1 MSPNNESQPIAAS
14 DELTP
19 LHRNVHD
26 TNNFHEFINVHDND
40 HGVDN
45 SELHRHLSLF
55 DLVCIGV
62 GATVGSG
69 IYVVTGLIAHTLA
82 GPATFIS
89 WSIAG
94 MAACAS
100 GLCYAEQ
107 GGRFPS
113 AGSTYVYAKETMG
126 ERASVIAASCLT
138 LEYVGSASAVARSW
152 GDKVVEYVRSL
163 QGNSAET
170 DGVTY
175 LLRILDPGMGIN
187 PCAFLVSSG
196 AVLLLLNGVKE
207 SKFVTNLFT
216 TLNVTLL
223 LFMAGLALFLAK
235 ADNMSPLIP
244 PQFGVSG
251 IIRGAT
257 SSFFGYIGFD
267 EICCIAGE
275 AVDPAKNMPR
285 AIILTLVIVTSL
297 YITASIGLVG
307 MVPYEEISET
317 SGFPNGFRYRS
328 LNWAAQIAALG
339 ELIALPFVVLVTI
352 MAQPR
357 LQYAMAR
364 DGILPAIF
372 AEVDEFGNLIN
383 GLKISGA
390 LMTAVA
396 TLIPFAYL
404 DDLISSGI
412 LIAFTITDASVIL
425 VRRKSPLNRPSLL
438 KNLLTAY
445 MAASLISGFLLR
457 SWLSNG
463 ETGGGVFVLTILS
476 CVTTVTLGYLMQNQC
491 ESEKPMT
498 QGLFLTPFVPIL
510 PLVGIFINLYLI
522 AQLEL
527 TGLLMISGYVG
538 ISVAAYLHNKRSK
551 TESRRKG
558 HTKEPPERLISL
570 HEAKR

>member
-40 HGVDN
+40 YGVDN

-163 QGNSAET
+163 QGNSAEA

-235 ADNMSPLIP
+235 AENMSPLIP

-463 ETGGGVFVLTILS
+463 ETGGGVFVLTMLS
-476 CVTTVTLGYLMQNQC
+476 CITTVTLGYLMQNQC
-491 ESEKPMT
+491 ESEKPMM